1 MTDLTCSMKFVC
13 TPVQVP
19 GSKYTKATTITWI
32 RSILIAKTAGILSFD
47 FDRVIKLRLFFSKQF
62 QGFEASA
69 AHLYP
74 NTGREPPGLIYC
86 YRWAQTQL
94 LSSACW
100 VGHNL
105 TDQKAAFS
113 FWLVI
118 LEDKWSNKQLSL
130 YNIRKFNW
138 FHPQTFKHT
147 SDKRTLILHYFGTY
161 CITWPIK
168 LPTSSLRSL
177 WKDRMQYFLRTILES
192 F

>member
-1 MTDLTCSMKFVC
+1 MTDLTCFMKFVC

-32 RSILIAKTAGILSFD
+32 RSILIAKTACILSFD
-47 FDRVIKLRLFFSKQF
+47 LDRVIKLRLFFSKQF

-74 NTGREPPGLIYC
+74 NTGRELPPPPGLIYC

-94 LSSACW
+94 FKSSACC

-130 YNIRKFNW
+130 TSGNLIDFIPSHLNI
-138 FHPQTFKHT
+138 QVI
-147 SDKRTLILHYFGTY
+147 SAL
-161 CITWPIK
+161 
-168 LPTSSLRSL
+168 
-177 WKDRMQYFLRTILES
+177 
-192 F
+192 